1 MTVHYYVS
9 LITLYPNIAWPILLI
24 DQKNNKK
31 NTPMKSPLLL
41 TQAFVVTCLL
51 AMGACSTMPGTLN
64 GNDLSHLS
72 LRDKRM
78 ADKQV
83 TILEAAPQQVGVVL
97 GKVES
102 KRCQNTMFSEA
113 PEEKTMLVDMK
124 AEAYRLGAN
133 AISDVK
139 IEQQGAMGDG
149 CWNVYTATANML
161 VVE

>member
-1 MTVHYYVS
+1 
-9 LITLYPNIAWPILLI
+9 
-24 DQKNNKK
+24 
-31 NTPMKSPLLL
+31 MKTPLLAIS
-41 TQAFVVTCLL
+41 QAIVILCLL
-51 AMGACSTMPGTLN
+51 AMGACSSMPGALS

-78 ADKQV
+78 ADKKVQ
-83 TILEAAPQQVGVVL
+83 ILENAPQAGAVI

-102 KRCQNTMFSEA
+102 KRCQNTMFSET

-139 IEQQGAMGDG
+139 IEQKGAMGEG
-149 CWNVYTATANML
+149 CWNVFTATANML

>member
-1 MTVHYYVS
+1 MTLFAS
-9 LITLYPNIAWPILLI
+9 A
-24 DQKNNKK
+24 
-31 NTPMKSPLLL
+31 L
-41 TQAFVVTCLL
+41 T
-51 AMGACSTMPGTLN
+51 GCSSMPGALE

-78 ADKQV
+78 ADNKVKVLQ
-83 TILEAAPQQVGVVL
+83 AQPQTSSSL
-97 GKVES
+97 GKVSS
-102 KRCQNTMFSEA
+102 KRCQSSMFSEA
-113 PEEKTMLVDMK
+113 PEEKTLIVDMK

>member
-1 MTVHYYVS
+1 M
-9 LITLYPNIAWPILLI
+9 LNI
-24 DQKNNKK
+24 DNNKK
-31 NTPMKSPLLL
+31 NAPMKSPLSIS
-41 TQAFVVTCLL
+41 QAVVVTCLL
-51 AMGACSTMPGTLN
+51 AMGACSSMPGTLS

-83 TILEAAPQQVGVVL
+83 KVIEKEPQQVGVIL

-102 KRCQNTMFSEA
+102 KRCQSSMFSEA

-139 IEQQGAMGDG
+139 IEQAGAMGEG
-149 CWNVYTATANML
+149 CWNVFTATANML

>member
-1 MTVHYYVS
+1 MMIFMALV
-9 LITLYPNIAWPILLI
+9 
-24 DQKNNKK
+24 
-31 NTPMKSPLLL
+31 
-41 TQAFVVTCLL
+41 
-51 AMGACSTMPGTLN
+51 GCSSMPGAIE

-78 ADKQV
+78 ADSKVKVLPSQPA
-83 TILEAAPQQVGVVL
+83 TSNSLGVVT
-97 GKVES
+97 S
-102 KRCQNTMFSEA
+102 KRCQSSMFSEA
-113 PEEKTMLVDMK
+113 PEEKTLLVDMK

-149 CWNVYTATANML
+149 CWNVFTATANML

>member
-1 MTVHYYVS
+1 MKLS
-9 LITLYPNIAWPILLI
+9 LVISQAVVIT
-24 DQKNNKK
+24 
-31 NTPMKSPLLL
+31 S
-41 TQAFVVTCLL
+41 LL
-51 AMGACSTMPGTLN
+51 AMGACSSMPGTLS

-83 TILEAAPQQVGVVL
+83 QVVASEPEQAGIILGQ
-97 GKVES
+97 VES
-102 KRCQNTMFSEA
+102 KRCQSSMFSDV

-133 AISDVK
+133 AITDVK
-139 IEQQGAMGDG
+139 IEQKSAVGEG
-149 CWNVYTATANML
+149 CWNVFTATANML

>member
-1 MTVHYYVS
+1 
-9 LITLYPNIAWPILLI
+9 
-24 DQKNNKK
+24 
-31 NTPMKSPLLL
+31 MKTPLLAIS
-41 TQAFVVTCLL
+41 QAIVILCLL
-51 AMGACSTMPGTLN
+51 AMGACSSMPGALS

-78 ADKQV
+78 ADKKVQV
-83 TILEAAPQQVGVVL
+83 LENAPQAGAVI

-102 KRCQNTMFSEA
+102 KRCQNTMFSET

-139 IEQQGAMGDG
+139 IEQKGAMGEG
-149 CWNVYTATANML
+149 CWNVFTATANML

>member
-1 MTVHYYVS
+1 MKNS
-9 LITLYPNIAWPILLI
+9 LAAFKLLI
-24 DQKNNKK
+24 I
-31 NTPMKSPLLL
+31 TPIIF
-41 TQAFVVTCLL
+41 AV
-51 AMGACSTMPGTLN
+51 ACSSMPGTLS

-78 ADKQV
+78 SDKKVQV
-83 TILEAAPQQVGVVL
+83 LNDTPAQSSVM

-102 KRCQNTMFSEA
+102 KRCQNTAFSEA
-113 PEEKTMLVDMK
+113 PLEKTLLVDMK

-139 IEQQGAMGDG
+139 ITQQGAMGDG
-149 CWNVYTATANML
+149 CWNVFTATANML

>member
-1 MTVHYYVS
+1 
-9 LITLYPNIAWPILLI
+9 
-24 DQKNNKK
+24 
-31 NTPMKSPLLL
+31 MKSPLSIS
-41 TQAFVVTCLL
+41 QAAVITCLL
-51 AMGACSTMPGTLN
+51 AMGACSSMPGTLS

-83 TILEAAPQQVGVVL
+83 KVLSDAPQQVGIVL

-102 KRCQNTMFSEA
+102 KRCQSSMFSET

-133 AISDVK
+133 AISDVEIK
-139 IEQQGAMGDG
+139 QQGAMGEG
-149 CWNVYTATANML
+149 CWNVFTATANML

>member
-1 MTVHYYVS
+1 MNS
-9 LITLYPNIAWPILLI
+9 L
-24 DQKNNKK
+24 
-31 NTPMKSPLLL
+31 
-41 TQAFVVTCLL
+41 FVVCMTLFAL
-51 AMGACSTMPGTLN
+51 AITGCSSMPGALE

-78 ADKQV
+78 ADSKVKVLQAQPQTSSSLGQV
-83 TILEAAPQQVGVVL
+83 S
-97 GKVES
+97 S
-102 KRCQNTMFSEA
+102 KRCQSSMFSEA
-113 PEEKTMLVDMK
+113 PEEKTLIVDMK

-161 VVE
+161 VIE

>member
-1 MTVHYYVS
+1 
-9 LITLYPNIAWPILLI
+9 
-24 DQKNNKK
+24 
-31 NTPMKSPLLL
+31 MKSPLLAVS
-41 TQAFVVTCLL
+41 QAIVIVCLL
-51 AMGACSTMPGTLN
+51 AMGACSSMPGALS

-78 ADKQV
+78 ADKKVQV
-83 TILEAAPQQVGVVL
+83 LENAPQSVAVL
-97 GKVES
+97 GTVQS
-102 KRCQNTMFSEA
+102 KRCQDSMFSEA

-139 IEQQGAMGDG
+139 IEQKGAMGEG

>member
-1 MTVHYYVS
+1 
-9 LITLYPNIAWPILLI
+9 
-24 DQKNNKK
+24 
-31 NTPMKSPLLL
+31 MKTPLLAIS
-41 TQAFVVTCLL
+41 QAIVILCLL
-51 AMGACSTMPGTLN
+51 AMGACSSMPGALS

-78 ADKQV
+78 AHKKVQV
-83 TILEAAPQQVGVVL
+83 LENAPQAGAVI

-102 KRCQNTMFSEA
+102 KRCQNTMFSET

-139 IEQQGAMGDG
+139 IEQKGAMGEG
-149 CWNVYTATANML
+149 CWNVFTATANML